1 MAAGIPLSA
10 FRFPLYLLCHDSSL
24 GATVLLRLLLLF
36 VVIPLVE
43 LALLFQV
50 HTLVGGWWTF
60 LLVLLTG
67 AIGSWLA
74 RREGLRCWDRVRQK
88 LEAGELPG
96 DPLIDAVMILVAG
109 VLLVTPGVLTDLLG
123 FALLLPAFRR
133 VIKRRLRR
141 RFQARVKMYTTGG
154 WPPSPGGPGTH
165 DEIIDTHVIDAP
177 PEDPAP

>member
-1 MAAGIPLSA
+1 M
-10 FRFPLYLLCHDSSL
+10 
-24 GATVLLRLLLLF
+24 LLF
-36 VVIPLVE
+36 VVVPSVE
-43 LALLFQV
+43 LALLFKIGSV
-50 HTLVGGWWTF
+50 VGWRPTF

-74 RREGLRCWDRVRQK
+74 RREGLRCWGRVRQK

-123 FALLLPAFRR
+123 FALLLPGCRR
-133 VIKRRLRR
+133 AIKRRLQR
-141 RFQARVKMYTTGG
+141 RFQAHVKMYTTGR
-154 WPPSPGGPGTH
+154 WPPPPGDPAAH

-177 PEDPAP
+177 PEDPEP